1 MSFSRRAARPPRAD
15 AAGSSLVRLIM
26 VPDNAARKSLIDE
39 HPEAVLISARLPLRA
54 NLTVLENIA
63 IVPRLREHRSA
74 EDAADY
80 AWRLLECVGR
90 CDIAERRDPDLGHEE
105 RFIAKLLRAVVL
117 APPIILIDRP
127 GRLLPD
133 TYYPPFVDATLA
145 ALHGRFEE
153 CWIVEYEWNAPLYP
167 ARASGA

>member
-1 MSFSRRAARPPRAD
+1 MSFSRRAARAPRAD
-15 AAGSSLVRLIM
+15 PVRASLVRFIM
-26 VPDNAARKSLIDE
+26 LPDNAARKRLIAE

-63 IVPRLREHRSA
+63 IIPRLREGRSA
-74 EDAADY
+74 EDAAET
-80 AWRLLECVGR
+80 AWRLLECAGR
-90 CDIAERRDPDLGHEE
+90 TDIAERRDPDLGHEE
-105 RFIAKLLRAVVL
+105 RFIAKLLRAITL

-145 ALHGRFEE
+145 ALHGRFEQ
-153 CWIVEYEWNAPLYP
+153 CWIAEYEWNAPLYP
-167 ARASGA
+167 GRVSGT